1 MDAAAA
7 AEALAAELAAAQ
19 PLVDAA
25 RTQLPFDVRPDG
37 PQLGL
42 VFDDIPGPGAQ
53 RTTPC

>member
-25 RTQLPFDVRPDG
+25 RTQLPFDVRSDG
-37 PQLGL
+37 PQLGF